1 MSANGQTEAPE
12 TAPASTT
19 TEAPPETTTAAPPE
33 PQTGGLD
40 RLAQQ
45 MDRMAA
51 EQRQFMESVSQ
62 QLAPPEDEEEV
73 EFYTDEGELSEDGA
87 RAILQGLVEEQ
98 LEARLAP
105 REAARLV
112 TERDAAYEDLKEEYP
127 DLLDAQIA
135 ERVLNRSVQWA
146 HAHNPALIDRPEFVD
161 VIEAFYKADKFDELR
176 AAQAAEQ
183 PRPVVLE
190 SASGSRGQTR
200 QPDEDWGERIVKAAE
215 RLKPQI

>member
-1 MSANGQTEAPE
+1 MSATGQPQTPE
-12 TAPASTT
+12 TAPETTTPESAPPEAPT
-19 TEAPPETTTAAPPE
+19 TEAQPA
-33 PQTGGLD
+33 GLD
-40 RLAQQ
+40 RLFER
-45 MDRMAA
+45 MDNMAA

-62 QLAPPEDEEEV
+62 QLAPPEEEEEV
-73 EFYTDEGELSEDGA
+73 ELYTDTGELSEDGA
-87 RAILQGLVEEQ
+87 RAILEGLVEEQ

-112 TERDAAYEDLKEEYP
+112 SERDDAYEALKDEYP
-127 DLLDAQIA
+127 DLLEPQIA
-135 ERVLNRSVQWA
+135 ERVLQRSVQWA

-161 VIEAFYKADKFDELR
+161 VIEAFYKAEKFDELR

-190 SASGSRGQTR
+190 SASGARGQAR
-200 QPDEDWGERIVKAAE
+200 QPDTDWGERIVKAAE

>member
-1 MSANGQTEAPE
+1 MSATGQDPAPE

-19 TEAPPETTTAAPPE
+19 TEAPPETTAAPPE

-40 RLAQQ
+40 RLAE
-45 MDRMAA
+45 RMEAMGR
-51 EQRQFMESVSQ
+51 EQRQFMESISQ

-112 TERDAAYEDLKEEYP
+112 NERDGAYEDLKDEYP
-127 DLLDAQIA
+127 DLLDPQIA

-190 SASGSRGQTR
+190 SASGARGQT
-200 QPDEDWGERIVKAAE
+200 QPGTDWGERIVKAAE

>member
-1 MSANGQTEAPE
+1 MSATGQDPAPE
-12 TAPASTT
+12 SAPESTT
-19 TEAPPETTTAAPPE
+19 PETTPETTPTTAPDL
-33 PQTGGLD
+33 GLD
-40 RLAQQ
+40 RLYSQ

-51 EQRQFMESVSQ
+51 QQREFMESVSQ

-73 EFYTDEGELSEDGA
+73 EFYTDTGELSEDGA

-112 TERDAAYEDLKEEYP
+112 NERDDAYEALKDEYP
-127 DLLDAQIA
+127 DLLNPQIA

-161 VIEAFYKADKFDELR
+161 VIEAFYKAEKFDELR

-190 SASGSRGQTR
+190 SANGARAQT
-200 QPDEDWGERIVKAAE
+200 QPGVDWGERIVKAAE